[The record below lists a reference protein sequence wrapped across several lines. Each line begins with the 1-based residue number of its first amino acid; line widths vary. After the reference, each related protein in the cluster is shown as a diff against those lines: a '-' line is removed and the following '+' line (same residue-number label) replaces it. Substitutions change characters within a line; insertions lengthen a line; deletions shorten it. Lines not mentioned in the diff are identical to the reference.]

1 LTEASVELQY
11 SEIYYLTDASN
22 KWLQRSTD
30 KYRSGKSDM
39 HEITKDFYEAW
50 TSVDPLEQIAI
61 SDASISMSMFINA
74 NMEADKNNKYAV
86 IGIVFGV
93 RRQREGIH
101 HCISRTSLARSK
113 NRYVFIEQYCMY
125 NSSALSTF

>member
-1 LTEASVELQY
+1 MHQLTGASVELQY

-30 KYRSGKSDM
+30 EYRSGKSDM
-39 HEITKDFYEAW
+39 HEITKDFYEAR

-61 SDASISMSMFINA
+61 SDASISMSIFVNA
-74 NMEADKNNKYAV
+74 NMEANKNNKYTV

-93 RRQREGIH
+93 RRRREGIH

-113 NRYVFIEQYCMY
+113 NRYVFTKQ
-125 NSSALSTF
+125 

>member
-1 LTEASVELQY
+1 LTETSVELQY

-30 KYRSGKSDM
+30 EYRSGKSDM
-39 HEITKDFYEAW
+39 HEITKDFNEAW

-61 SDASISMSMFINA
+61 SDASISMSIFVNA
-74 NMEADKNNKYAV
+74 NMEADKNNKYTV

-93 RRQREGIH
+93 RRR
-101 HCISRTSLARSK
+101 RD
-113 NRYVFIEQYCMY
+113 
-125 NSSALSTF
+125 